1 MRTDRESAQVKVAD
15 TPDPKWDGAGYRQ
28 GAYVGT
34 LFHRHPV
41 DSRQLRG
48 SRYVVCPG
56 TGELL
61 YHLTS
66 EEDVKMPACGK
77 EGGGSVVAEC
87 QGVMLWTW

>member
-1 MRTDRESAQVKVAD
+1 MKVAD
-15 TPDPKWDGAGYRQ
+15 PPDPTWEGAGYRP
-28 GAYVGT
+28 GAYGGT

-66 EEDVKMPACGK
+66 EEDVKMPAYGK
-77 EGGGSVVAEC
+77 EGGGSVGAKC
-87 QGVMLWTW
+87 QDGMSWPW